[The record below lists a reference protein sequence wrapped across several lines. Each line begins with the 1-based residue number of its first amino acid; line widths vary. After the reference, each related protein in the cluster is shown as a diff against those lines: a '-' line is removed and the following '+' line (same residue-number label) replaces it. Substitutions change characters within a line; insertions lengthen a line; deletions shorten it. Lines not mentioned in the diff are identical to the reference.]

1 MMMHRS
7 IGSMGMT
14 LALLL
19 GGACTGLSLGERD
32 PGGDVHLEGGAI
44 AVDPRTETSFV
55 LQILC
60 DEPEGST
67 CPGVETRT
75 LHVIAAEPGADTGG
89 IDVTG
94 LSDLRILF
102 PASSVLVMGEPN
114 TAEERLRLFD
124 PVTMEERVQSTS
136 SARYRGT
143 RLSPS
148 GRWLAVSD
156 QLDPQNVLHVIDIEG
171 LLEDAPATV
180 DPHVVPHGGSWL
192 EAMWLNQRDE
202 LVAVVFEGPDTRILS
217 WTMDQQ
223 EADDFET
230 ENGYW
235 ANPHL
240 DISVPDTSPDII
252 GSFTWVGVAP
262 DDHLIVFP
270 VVQGDTH
277 VLLVVSPDDGE
288 LRVVP
293 DARGPVGFTP
303 DGGTIVSYRYVDDGA
318 GGTLPELL
326 LVDAETLDTTSLSIP
341 WTSGPQYFVSRES
354 NHLVVAAAIG
364 NQKLVLYDLDAQE
377 VTELDGPE
385 IGLHEFVSRLGHDEL
400 WLVDDGLHRLD
411 FVTEAFETVPLDW
424 TPAHI
429 NILRQRDQLVLDD
442 EDASRVLFWS
452 PQTRE
457 VAREVLLAV
466 DL

>member
-1 MMMHRS
+1 MMHRF
-7 IGSMGMT
+7 IGSVGMT

-32 PGGDVHLEGGAI
+32 PGGDVQLEGGAI

-60 DEPEGST
+60 DEPAGST
-67 CPGVETRT
+67 CPGSETRT
-75 LHVIAAEPGADTGG
+75 LHVIGAEPGADTGG

-94 LSDLRILF
+94 LNDLRILF

-136 SARYRGT
+136 SARYLGT

-217 WTMDQQ
+217 WAMDQQ

-235 ANPHL
+235 ANPNL

-262 DDHLIVFP
+262 DDRLVVFP

-303 DGGTIVSYRYVDDGA
+303 DGSTIVSYRYVDDGA

-326 LVDAETLDTTSLSIP
+326 LVDAETLDTTALSIP
-341 WTSGPQYFVSRES
+341 WTGGPQYFVSRES

-364 NQKLVLYDLDAQE
+364 NQKLVLYDLDTQE

-411 FVTEAFETVPLDW
+411 FVTEEFETVPLDW